1 MNPKFNKRELNKY
14 LEHLSKKE
22 LEQEVLKLYTKF
34 KEIKA
39 YYQLE
44 LGSEEDRLNL
54 LNAYKEQI
62 TLKYF
67 PNRGFGDPSNAEIR
81 KILNEYKKI
90 AIFKHE
96 IAALLLHRISIAIKY
111 SRKYGYCEDSLYN
124 SVYSNFEEL
133 LKLMEEHK
141 LTNLFLKDCKK
152 VVGEWTYGGEME
164 DLLKERFG

>member
-1 MNPKFNKRELNKY
+1 MTKKFNKRELNKY

-22 LEQEVLKLYTKF
+22 LEQEVLKLYSKF

-44 LGSEEDRLNL
+44 LGSPEDRAEL
-54 LNAYKEQI
+54 LANYKEQI

-67 PNRGFGDPSNAEIR
+67 PKRGFGDPSNAEIR
-81 KILNEYKKI
+81 KILNQYKKI

-96 IAALLLHRISIAIKY
+96 IAALLLHRIEITIKY

-124 SVYSNFEEL
+124 SVFSNFEEL
-133 LKLMEEHK
+133 VQLMEVHQ
-141 LTNLFLKDCKK
+141 LTDLYLKDCKQL
-152 VVGEWTYGGEME
+152 VSEWAYGEDMQQI
-164 DLLKERFG
+164 LNQRFE